1 MTLYLDCKKVETV
14 ELLRGDNAVVSTE
27 GVTVFGTRLL
37 DEEIFEVGHYEKIKL
52 KSKCFYSFSGST
64 IFCFFFYLFVLGF
77 LVFTQDFCTSV

>member
-37 DEEIFEVGHYEKIKL
+37 DEEIFEVGHYEKKTL

-64 IFCFFFYLFVLGF
+64 IFCFFYLFVLGF